1 MERHLGVSGL
11 LAQLH
16 RPPNPTV
23 RVEHSDGGGGK
34 QAAEDPI
41 YNGPVDPKSSSPQ
54 GSRGLPS
61 HWLFH
66 IWAARGLGLALVS
79 PCVNL
84 LHWRVEGQDRMSP
97 REVGDQERRGLT
109 PMAQRQRSGSIP
121 IPICSFPNPRDQ
133 NTY

>member
-23 RVEHSDGGGGK
+23 RVEHGDGGGGK
-34 QAAEDPI
+34 AADGPI

-54 GSRGLPS
+54 GSRGLLS

-66 IWAARGLGLALVS
+66 IWADRGLGLALVS
-79 PCVNL
+79 PCVSL
-84 LHWRVEGQDRMSP
+84 LHRRVEGQDRM
-97 REVGDQERRGLT
+97 REVGDQKRLGLT
-109 PMAQRQRSGSIP
+109 PMAQRHAGHSL
-121 IPICSFPNPRDQ
+121 CSKSWL
-133 NTY
+133 

>member
-23 RVEHSDGGGGK
+23 RVEHGDGGGGK
-34 QAAEDPI
+34 QAADGPI

-79 PCVNL
+79 PCVSL
-84 LHWRVEGQDRMSP
+84 LHRRVEGQDRM

-109 PMAQRQRSGSIP
+109 PMAQRHAGHSL
-121 IPICSFPNPRDQ
+121 CSKSWL
-133 NTY
+133 